1 MKGFR
6 IFERFG
12 FNRPKTE
19 PPKPLGQR
27 VVTEFNEW
35 QFLSEYFDWHH
46 IENELVLTAY
56 CPPLELVDLLLNN
69 VNHDLE

>member
-1 MKGFR
+1 MNGLR

-19 PPKPLGQR
+19 QPKPLGQR
-27 VVTEFNEW
+27 VVTDFNEW

-46 IENELVLTAY
+46 VENELVLSAY
-56 CPPLELVDLLLNN
+56 CPPPQLIDLLFNK
-69 VNHDLE
+69 VDPDLE